1 MDNELHILTRNEII
15 DKLKSMKVGEDG
27 CLPMKA
33 FSFIV
38 KNREYDPDSFSQEV
52 EDSEERID
60 VWKEVYKEIQKP
72 EFDFV
77 WNNTIGSLPRNSKE
91 WNDNHTKVCTV
102 KLCPMV
108 FYAACINHSDG
119 TRDYYSEELVDKIL
133 NWSKENGEIVDLS

>member
-1 MDNELHILTRNEII
+1 MDKELHILARNEIV

-27 CLPMKA
+27 CLPLKS

-52 EDSEERID
+52 EDSEERI
-60 VWKEVYKEIQKP
+60 
-72 EFDFV
+72 
-77 WNNTIGSLPRNSKE
+77 
-91 WNDNHTKVCTV
+91 TKVCTV